1 MRDHMKESVKVH
13 IQAQSAKLE
22 QLEDESLTA
31 SWISEQFSLSRNMV
45 SQYLNELVS
54 DGLLIKTNTRPV
66 YFYDRHVLEDKH
78 DCVLEKAVYDSIEDL
93 EKTITTRKEEDFEKL
108 IGYRNSL
115 RHAVEQCKASMSY
128 PPNGLPILIH
138 GPTGTGKSFMAQLM
152 YEYGKHQGIISEKA
166 NFVTV
171 NCSEY
176 ANNPELLTANL
187 FGSKKGSYTGADS
200 DNAGLLQ
207 VADGGVLFLDEVH
220 CLKPECQEKLFLF
233 MDKGI
238 YHMLGDN
245 ETWLTSKTHL
255 IFATTEVPEDAL
267 LKTMLRRIPLIIS
280 IPALDERPLSEKKLL
295 IMHILREEEKRIQ
308 KCIYISNQVY
318 QALINASYSGN
329 VGSVKNH
336 IKAACANAFL
346 NDEDHETSLNIHIY
360 NLPDDILQQSPI
372 ISTKL
377 VDQFD
382 MQMMDIGECEVGN
395 YENNSLIK
403 MYESLLKNYHK
414 LRDTGG
420 DFHQFLEESMHL
432 LANYNDHVM
441 YDMKNINNPSLDFT
455 RKIVDK
461 IFSIVINRYGI
472 KINNSNILSYA
483 KYLYEYTK
491 SSSQICNW
499 TDVHEEE
506 INELISYLS
515 SRLSREYYIAKE
527 IIENVKLNLDIVL
540 DNMAKMTLILNLK
553 GYNREISLGNTI
565 CVILC
570 HGYSTASSIA
580 DAANKLLGQYI
591 FDGIDMQLDV
601 SSDKIT
607 EQLNDFLK
615 MKDRFDEL
623 VLLVDMGSL
632 EDIYKGISRMLDCNI
647 AIINN
652 VSTKLALEVGSA
664 IRKGKDIQEIMK
676 DAASQ
681 NVCSYQYIN
690 NRKKKD
696 AILSVC
702 ATGLGSAK
710 KITEL
715 LLSSLPQDTPVEIV
729 AYDYQSLVDN
739 GINDAIFNRYQIQTI
754 VGTMNPGIEEIPFIA
769 VEEIILN
776 NNIDVLYKVFSK
788 YLDRDG
794 IVQFSGNI
802 LKNFTLSN
810 IVNHLTILNAN
821 KVLEDVEEVVVRM
834 EKGLHLELSAT
845 QKVGLYMHL
854 SCLIERL
861 MMRSEV
867 QAFEDIDTFCQN
879 HENFIRVVKE
889 SFSVVESQYSV
900 EIPVTE
906 VAYIFNYIQAV

>member
-1 MRDHMKESVKVH
+1 MKEDVKK
-13 IQAQSAKLE
+13 QLQLFCAELD
-22 QLEDESLTA
+22 QLEDERLTA
-31 SWISEQFSLSRNMV
+31 SWLSEKYALSRNMV

-54 DGLLIKTNTRPV
+54 EGVLIKTNTRPV
-66 YFYDRHVLEDKH
+66 YFYDRHALEERHNCLLD
-78 DCVLEKAVYDSIEDL
+78 KAVYDSIDEL
-93 EKTITTRKEEDFEKL
+93 NHTLSAQKEEDFEKL

-115 RHAVEQCKASMSY
+115 RHAVEQCKAAVAY

-152 YEYGKHQGIISEKA
+152 YEYAKHQGIISEKA

-187 FGSKKGSYTGADS
+187 FGSKKGAYTGADS

-220 CLKPECQEKLFLF
+220 CLRAECQEKLFLF

-245 ETWLTSKTHL
+245 ETWLSSKTHL
-255 IFATTEVPEDAL
+255 IFATTEDPEDAL
-267 LKTMLRRIPLIIS
+267 LNTMLRRIPLIVS
-280 IPALDERPLSEKKLL
+280 VPSLDERPLSEKKLL

-318 QALINASYSGN
+318 QALINASFIGN

-346 NDEDHETSLNIHIY
+346 NDEDHSKTLNIHIY

-382 MQMMDIGECEVGN
+382 MQMMDIGECEFED

-403 MYESLLKNYHK
+403 MYENLLKNFHK
-414 LRDTGG
+414 IKDGGG
-420 DFHQFLEESMHL
+420 DFSLYLEESMHL

-441 YDMKNINNPSLDFT
+441 FDMKNVNNPSLDFT

-472 KINNSNILSYA
+472 KISNSNILSYA

-491 SSSQICNW
+491 SSSQICSW
-499 TDVHEEE
+499 TDAHAEE
-506 INELISYLS
+506 INELLNYMSG
-515 SRLSREYYIAKE
+515 RLSREYYIAKE

-553 GYNREISLGNTI
+553 SYNREISVGNTI

-580 DAANKLLGQYI
+580 DAANKLIGQYI

-601 SSDKIT
+601 SADKIT

-615 MKDRFDEL
+615 TKDRFDEL

-664 IRKGKDIQEIMK
+664 IRKEKDIPSIMK
-676 DAASQ
+676 KAADQ
-681 NVCSYQYIN
+681 NICSYQYIN

-702 ATGLGSAK
+702 ATGMGSAK

-729 AYDYQSLVDN
+729 AYDYQSLVEN
-739 GINDAIFNRYQIQTI
+739 GSDDPIFNRYQIQTI
-754 VGTMNPGIEEIPFIA
+754 VGTMNPGIEDIPYIA
-769 VEEIILN
+769 VEEIVLN
-776 NNIDVLYKVFSK
+776 NNIDVLYQVFSK
-788 YLDRDG
+788 YLDKEG
-794 IVQFSGNI
+794 ILAFSSNI

-821 KVLEDVEEVVVRM
+821 KVLEDVEEVVARM
-834 EKGLHLELSAT
+834 EKGLGAELSAT

-867 QAFEDIDTFCQN
+867 QAFEGIEEFSEK
-879 HENFIRVVKE
+879 HAEFIRIVKN
-889 SFSVVESQYSV
+889 SFSVVENQYSV